1 MWRFYLI
8 ATIIVVAIG
17 SAVFARRFVTRDWNV
32 ESRPN
37 PRQTATITRAGGD
50 AHPTTP
56 PTFVGEGT
64 WVMSALPGCFEQQ
77 SSKIGPSTLLSGEIP
92 PAGERLA
99 PTTLER
105 GDCRIVVREHDIW
118 VYRGDDRLRV
128 PPEAHLY
135 RHGDRLTL
143 VWQHAGR
150 TEIRVY

>member
-17 SAVFARRFVTRDWNV
+17 SVVFAHRLVTRDWNV
-32 ESRPN
+32 QSRPN
-37 PRQTATITRAGGD
+37 PRQTPTITRGAG
-50 AHPTTP
+50 AASARTP
-56 PTFVGEGT
+56 PTFVGDGP

-77 SSKIGPSTLLSGEIP
+77 SSKAGPSALLADALP
-92 PAGERLA
+92 PARERLA
-99 PTTLER
+99 PTVLER

-135 RHGDRLTL
+135 RHGERLTL